1 MVPGKLII
9 LIGPP
14 AAGKSTWL
22 YQFEGVVIST
32 DDIRRDVFG
41 VQFDPKLEPA
51 VWKLAYERLEAALQ
65 AEKTVCFDA
74 TNTTIKRRKPLIQTA
89 KKYNTAVEAVVFLQ
103 DPVVLLKRN
112 ADRPPGKKVPEE
124 VIWKKVQE
132 MEMPSY
138 QEGFNKIHIYR

>member
-1 MVPGKLII
+1 VPGKLVI

-22 YQFEGVVIST
+22 HQFEGVVIST

-51 VWKLAYERLEAALQ
+51 VWQLAYERLEAALQ

-74 TNTTIKRRKPLIQTA
+74 TNTTIERRKPLISTA
-89 KKYNTAVEAVVFLQ
+89 KKYDAAVEAVVFLQ
-103 DPVVLLKRN
+103 DPDVLLKRN
-112 ADRPPGKKVPEE
+112 AARPHGKKVPEE
-124 VIWKKVQE
+124 VIWEKVQE
-132 MEMPSY
+132 LEMPSY
-138 QEGFNKIHIYR
+138 QEGFDRIIIYD